1 MSRGVAKKLQAVR
14 KTSILQKVETYGA
27 GMAKKHMKITKEM
40 MEAIA
45 SRMAVGESLLTIVED
60 ENMPSYAGIMKAV
73 TKDEE
78 LYAIYR
84 DGRVKQAEFFTDHIN
99 KLARDPLPE
108 LADNRLANAEVQ
120 RRRLEIE
127 SLKWTL
133 ARTQPWGIRDK
144 KEDAPQDQTITISW
158 GGDAVAVK
166 PEGS

>member
-1 MSRGVAKKLQAVR
+1 MAYVEAVGIHRGKAMASKG
-14 KTSILQKVETYGA
+14 SKV
-27 GMAKKHMKITKEM
+27 TKEI
-40 MEAIA
+40 MEEIA
-45 SRMAVGESLLTIVED
+45 SRMAVGDSLLTIVE
-60 ENMPSYAGIMKAV
+60 EKGMPSYATIMRAV
-73 TKDEE
+73 TKDDE

>member
-1 MSRGVAKKLQAVR
+1 MSYVEAVGIHRGKAMA
-14 KTSILQKVETYGA
+14 SKV
-27 GMAKKHMKITKEM
+27 TKEI
-40 MEAIA
+40 MEEIA
-45 SRMAVGESLLTIVED
+45 SRMAVGDSLLTIVE
-60 ENMPSYAGIMKAV
+60 EKGMPSYATIMRAV
-73 TKDEE
+73 TKDDE

-108 LADNRLANAEVQ
+108 LSDNRLANAEVQ

-166 PEGS
+166 PHGS

>member
-1 MSRGVAKKLQAVR
+1 MSKKPV
-14 KTSILQKVETYGA
+14 
-27 GMAKKHMKITKEM
+27 KIDKDM

-45 SRMAVGESLLTIVED
+45 ARMAVGESLLTIVD
-60 ENMPSYAGIMKAV
+60 GKGMPSYAGIMKAV

-78 LYAIYR
+78 LYSIYR
-84 DGRVKQAEFFTDHIN
+84 EGRVKQAEFFTDHIN
-99 KLARDPLPE
+99 TLARAPLPQ
-108 LADNRLANAEVQ
+108 LDDNRLANAEVQ

-166 PEGS
+166 SES

>member
-1 MSRGVAKKLQAVR
+1 
-14 KTSILQKVETYGA
+14 
-27 GMAKKHMKITKEM
+27 MAKRTKITKDI
-40 MEAIA
+40 MEQIA
-45 SRMAVGESLLTIVED
+45 ARMAVGESLLHIVEED
-60 ENMPSYAGIMKAV
+60 DMPSYAGIMKAI

-84 DGRVKQAEFFTDHIN
+84 EGRVKQAEFFTDHIN
-99 KLARDPLPE
+99 TLARAPLPE
-108 LADNRLANAEVQ
+108 LSDNRLANAEVQ

-133 ARTQPWGIRDK
+133 ARTQPFGIRDK

-166 PEGS
+166 PEPS